1 MSNQNNNEA
10 PNKMEI
16 IVMILGLFLPLSL
29 PALLMLA
36 LGKLMPD
43 EIVYS
48 GVMSLFILS
57 IELFIVAA
65 IFTKIL
71 SVCGLPEK
79 KLDELGFLGFT
90 ISVVTSFL
98 ATYVGYFGIAKV
110 GLTSVQ
116 LSPHGILIIAIV
128 STINLTI
135 LLKVLEKFD
144 NQDELDTNK

>member
-1 MSNQNNNEA
+1 MSNLNNNEA

-16 IVMILGLFLPLSL
+16 VVIILGLFLPLFL

-36 LGKLMPD
+36 LGKWMPD

-128 STINLTI
+128 STIILTI

>member
-16 IVMILGLFLPLSL
+16 VVMILGLFLPLFL

-36 LGKLMPD
+36 LGKWMPD

-98 ATYVGYFGIAKV
+98 ATYVGYFGIVKV

-128 STINLTI
+128 STIILTI

>member
-1 MSNQNNNEA
+1 MSNQNNNET

-16 IVMILGLFLPLSL
+16 IVMILGLFLPLFL

-36 LGKLMPD
+36 LGKWMPD

-57 IELFIVAA
+57 IELFIVAT

-71 SVCGLPEK
+71 SLCGLPEK

-98 ATYVGYFGIAKV
+98 ATYVGYFCIAKV
-110 GLTSVQ
+110 ALTSVQ

-128 STINLTI
+128 STIILTI

-144 NQDELDTNK
+144 NQDELNTDK

>member
-1 MSNQNNNEA
+1 MSNQNHNVA

-16 IVMILGLFLPLSL
+16 VVMVLGLFLPLFL

-36 LGKLMPD
+36 LGKWMPD
-43 EIVYS
+43 EIVYP

-79 KLDELGFLGFT
+79 KLAELGFLGFT

-128 STINLTI
+128 STIILTI

>member
-16 IVMILGLFLPLSL
+16 VVIILGLFLPLFL

-36 LGKLMPD
+36 LGKWMPD

-128 STINLTI
+128 STIILTI

>member
-16 IVMILGLFLPLSL
+16 VVMILGLFLPLFL

-36 LGKLMPD
+36 LGKWMPD

-128 STINLTI
+128 STIILSI

>member
-36 LGKLMPD
+36 LGKWMPD

>member
-10 PNKMEI
+10 PNKMD
-16 IVMILGLFLPLSL
+16 IVVIILGLFLPLFL

-36 LGKLMPD
+36 LGKWMPD

-128 STINLTI
+128 STIILTI

>member
-16 IVMILGLFLPLSL
+16 IVMVLGLFLPLSL

-36 LGKLMPD
+36 LGKWMPD

-128 STINLTI
+128 STIILTI

>member
-16 IVMILGLFLPLSL
+16 VVMILGLFLPLFL

-36 LGKLMPD
+36 LGKWMPN

-128 STINLTI
+128 STIILTI

>member
-16 IVMILGLFLPLSL
+16 VVMILGLFLPLFL

-36 LGKLMPD
+36 LGKWMPD

-65 IFTKIL
+65 IFTKLL

-128 STINLTI
+128 STIILTI

>member
-16 IVMILGLFLPLSL
+16 VVMILGLFLPLFL

-36 LGKLMPD
+36 LGKWMPD

-116 LSPHGILIIAIV
+116 ISPHGILIIAIV
-128 STINLTI
+128 STIILTI

>member
-10 PNKMEI
+10 PNKMESV
-16 IVMILGLFLPLSL
+16 VMILGLFLPLFL

-36 LGKLMPD
+36 LEKWMPD

-57 IELFIVAA
+57 IELFIIAA

-128 STINLTI
+128 STIILTI

>member
-16 IVMILGLFLPLSL
+16 VVMILGLFLPLFL

-36 LGKLMPD
+36 LGKWMPD

-79 KLDELGFLGFT
+79 KLDELGFT

-128 STINLTI
+128 STIILTI

>member
-10 PNKMEI
+10 PNKMESV
-16 IVMILGLFLPLSL
+16 VMILGLFLPLFL

-36 LGKLMPD
+36 LGKWMPD

-57 IELFIVAA
+57 IELFIIAA

-128 STINLTI
+128 STIILTI

>member
-16 IVMILGLFLPLSL
+16 VVMILGLFLPLFL

-36 LGKLMPD
+36 LGKWMPD

-71 SVCGLPEK
+71 SICGLPEK

-128 STINLTI
+128 STIILTI